1 MFKNISDFGGFT
13 PDSLEN
19 NWIEN
24 RASLNAVKMN
34 KAFDIVDYP
43 IWRGKDN
50 NKTRSVTKMLEDIV
64 KYKREWDSFKSTDRQ
79 KFQEKSEDIE
89 AQYLLHTQTGENIGV
104 QTYKDTK
111 IIIEKIVRE
120 STKLPKKRKNEKNFV
135 SNSTKNMKLS
145 EKCLSES
152 PTSEIVGNYFE
163 WKNCSKPEMETR
175 NLYEGWKHLETLI
188 ENEICETNSEKEKLN
203 RMLDVNVCI
212 QELHKILTKGLLPRE
227 LTPGEF
233 STNLRGAG
241 SGSETHIYPHFLE
254 AKFAEAAVQSIID
267 KYHLELDNIKRK
279 IRTGVTKELVE
290 IIFKVAASF
299 LFSFTGIHP
308 FPDGNGRMARLICSY
323 ILQLICPFPTP
334 VYNVFSPTKREDYI
348 EAMQKAEKGIKS
360 DIKVNT
366 ENEGINIADK
376 YLKAA
381 PADLCSM
388 IIESNWY
395 TWRKLLGLETE

>member
-1 MFKNISDFGGFT
+1 
-13 PDSLEN
+13 
-19 NWIEN
+19 
-24 RASLNAVKMN
+24 MN
-34 KAFDIVDYP
+34 KKFAIVDYP

-50 NKTRSVTKMLEDIV
+50 NKTRSVTEMLEDIV
-64 KYKREWDSFKSTDRQ
+64 KYKREWKSFEKATGCQ
-79 KFQEKSEDIE
+79 KLQDKLRDIKV
-89 AQYLLHTQTGENIGV
+89 QYLLHTQTGENIGV

-111 IIIEKIVRE
+111 IIIERIDGE
-120 STKLPKKRKNEKNFV
+120 SKKLPKKRKNENELV
-135 SNSTKNMKLS
+135 SSSTKNTKLM
-145 EKCLSES
+145 EECLPKS
-152 PTSEIVGNYFE
+152 PTSEMVGNYFE
-163 WKNCSKPEMETR
+163 RKNCSKPEKETR
-175 NLYEGWKHLETLI
+175 NLYEGLKHLENLI
-188 ENEICETNSEKEKLN
+188 ENENCETDAEKEKLN

-212 QELHKILTKGLLPRE
+212 QKLHRILTTGLLPRE

-233 STNLRGAG
+233 STDLRGAG
-241 SGSETHIYPHFLE
+241 SGSETHIYPHFLK
-254 AKFAEAAVQSIID
+254 AKFGEAAVQSIID
-267 KYHLELDNIKRK
+267 EYHLELDNIKRK
-279 IRTGVTKELVE
+279 IHTDVTKESLE

-334 VYNVFSPTKREDYI
+334 IYNVFSPTKREDYI

-360 DIKVNT
+360 NITVNT
-366 ENEGINIADK
+366 EHEGINIAHK

-395 TWRKLLGLETE
+395 TWRKLLGLEIEQTDKNV

>member
-1 MFKNISDFGGFT
+1 MDLEILGGSYNATHFSDFGGFT

-111 IIIEKIVRE
+111 IIIEKIDRE
-120 STKLPKKRKNEKNFV
+120 STKLPKKRKNENNFV

-152 PTSEIVGNYFE
+152 PTSEIVGN
-163 WKNCSKPEMETR
+163 
-175 NLYEGWKHLETLI
+175 
-188 ENEICETNSEKEKLN
+188 
-203 RMLDVNVCI
+203 
-212 QELHKILTKGLLPRE
+212 
-227 LTPGEF
+227 
-233 STNLRGAG
+233 
-241 SGSETHIYPHFLE
+241 
-254 AKFAEAAVQSIID
+254 
-267 KYHLELDNIKRK
+267 
-279 IRTGVTKELVE
+279 
-290 IIFKVAASF
+290 
-299 LFSFTGIHP
+299 
-308 FPDGNGRMARLICSY
+308 
-323 ILQLICPFPTP
+323 
-334 VYNVFSPTKREDYI
+334 
-348 EAMQKAEKGIKS
+348 
-360 DIKVNT
+360 
-366 ENEGINIADK
+366 
-376 YLKAA
+376 
-381 PADLCSM
+381 
-388 IIESNWY
+388 
-395 TWRKLLGLETE
+395 